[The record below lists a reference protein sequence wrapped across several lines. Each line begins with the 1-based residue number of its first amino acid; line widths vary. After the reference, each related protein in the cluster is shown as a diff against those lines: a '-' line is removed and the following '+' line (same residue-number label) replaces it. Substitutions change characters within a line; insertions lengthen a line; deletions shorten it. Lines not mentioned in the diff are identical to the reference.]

1 MGRGR
6 MHFTIFSWRPS
17 ACGTTKSSLQLKRFT
32 GSILAHGLSFF
43 ERCDKMKL
51 MDHAPF
57 GTEQVFDSCYL
68 HFNYFFGMHACNAVE
83 GLDFVAPQGSV
94 GISFP
99 GKVREVLKP
108 ENNLHLSWAAIY
120 RTNRVDILNL
130 TRLRWIAEAERISF
144 QENSQPT
151 P

>member
-1 MGRGR
+1 

-17 ACGTTKSSLQLKRFT
+17 ACGTTKPSLQLKRFT

-108 ENNLHLSWAAIY
+108 ENNLHLS
-120 RTNRVDILNL
+120 
-130 TRLRWIAEAERISF
+130 
-144 QENSQPT
+144 
-151 P
+151 